1 MISITCTG
9 PPGDFCHSGVIK
21 KPIRQISVQ
30 LLYVS
35 YSDTNADWR
44 KCSSSCLIWQT
55 RIFREQSHIIK
66 ALFQNIIILTKII
79 SLLLNL
85 LPYSRNYPSANMHQ
99 SEYKKYVR
107 STRPLVMQ
115 FIMYMLCTIIIVYIY
130 NIVYIVL
137 CQIAFYRTFENV
149 VSNWSKSDKKVNDIY
164 NFNFFI
170 NFIESNGE
178 RNNFGGCV
186 LRFLP

>member
-1 MISITCTG
+1 MLKDNLKPEFENQPWNKVKFKILFVFSKMYLVKLRFCQIRLSHMISITCTG

-85 LPYSRNYPSANMHQ
+85 LPYSRNYPSANMH
-99 SEYKKYVR
+99 
-107 STRPLVMQ
+107 
-115 FIMYMLCTIIIVYIY
+115 
-130 NIVYIVL
+130 
-137 CQIAFYRTFENV
+137 
-149 VSNWSKSDKKVNDIY
+149 
-164 NFNFFI
+164 
-170 NFIESNGE
+170 
-178 RNNFGGCV
+178 
-186 LRFLP
+186 